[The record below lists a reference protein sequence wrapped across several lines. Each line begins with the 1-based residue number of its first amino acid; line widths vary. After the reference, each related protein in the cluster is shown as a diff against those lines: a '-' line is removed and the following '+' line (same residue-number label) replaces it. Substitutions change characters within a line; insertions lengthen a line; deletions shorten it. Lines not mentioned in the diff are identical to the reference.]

1 MMIFQIGVLLLSFLF
16 VGTVQAQEA
25 TQMNMEILKE
35 KVKADKKLLVAT
47 NMNLNDAEAKN
58 FWPLYDGYQ
67 KELEQINQRLGK
79 TINAYA
85 EAFNAGKGEISNDQA
100 KKIMGEALAV
110 EESEVTLRKS
120 YYEKLGKAFAC
131 HESRPLSPDRKQNSS
146 PGEVRTGLV
155 DSSRELID
163 QRPRL
168 AREAHEPHV
177 QTGTARK
184 MKIRPNEVI
193 ESSSRLWE

>member
-1 MMIFQIGVLLLSFLF
+1 MILQIGVLLLSFLF
-16 VGTVQAQEA
+16 MGQVQAQAQEA
-25 TQMNMEILKE
+25 AQMNMEILKE

-79 TINAYA
+79 MINAYA

-100 KKIMGEALAV
+100 KKIMGEALAA

-120 YYEKLGKAFAC
+120 YAEKLGKALPAT
-131 HESRPLSPDRKQNSS
+131 K
-146 PGEVRTGLV
+146 V
-155 DSSRELID
+155 
-163 QRPRL
+163 
-168 AREAHEPHV
+168 ARYLQIEN
-177 QTGTARK
+177 
-184 MKIRPNEVI
+184 KIRALVKFELAAQIPLVN
-193 ESSSRLWE
+193 